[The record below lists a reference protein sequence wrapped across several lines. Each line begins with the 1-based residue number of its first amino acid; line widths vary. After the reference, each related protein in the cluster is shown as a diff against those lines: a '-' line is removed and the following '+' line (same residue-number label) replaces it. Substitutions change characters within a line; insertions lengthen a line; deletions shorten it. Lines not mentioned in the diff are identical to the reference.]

1 MEIFILIGLIVLNG
15 LFAMSEIAIVT
26 ARKSRLTA
34 LAHGGSSTAKAALKL
49 AEDPTQFL
57 STVQIGITSIGILNG
72 IFGESILAEPL
83 SLWLQTFG
91 LSPDLTN
98 IFSTVLV
105 VIIVTYVSIV
115 IGELVPKRIG
125 QVSAESIACLMAKP
139 MVFLAI
145 ATKPFVW
152 MLSGSTHALMR
163 LMGFS
168 HRLDD
173 NVTQEDIQAML
184 QEGSSAGVIEHN
196 EHAMVKNVFRL
207 DERTISSLMVPRSDI
222 VFLDLNLPLDANLRT
237 VMQSPHSRF
246 PVCRN
251 NVDDMVGIISAKQLL
266 SQSIAGER
274 LELVDLVKNCNFVPN
289 SLSGMELLEHFRTT
303 GSQMVFVVD
312 EYGDLKGLVTLQDMM
327 DALTGE
333 FLQEDVNDQM
343 VIKREDGSL
352 LLDGLIPIFDL
363 KDALGIKQL
372 PNEEDGRYQTL
383 NGFLMYE
390 LGKIPQTTDIVE
402 VAGWRLEIMDMDGK
416 RVDKVLAQMLPDADD
431 SEESIFVD

>member
-274 LELVDLVKNCNFVPN
+274 LELVDLVKNCNVVPN

-333 FLQEDVNDQM
+333 FFQEDVNDQM

-416 RVDKVLAQMLPDADD
+416 RVDKVLAQMLPDVDS

>member
-1 MEIFILIGLIVLNG
+1 MEIFILVGLIVLNG

-34 LAHGGSSTAKAALKL
+34 MVHSGSSTAKAALKL

-83 SLWLQTFG
+83 SLWLQSFSISAEIT
-91 LSPDLTN
+91 SVV
-98 IFSTVLV
+98 STVLV

-125 QVSAESIACLMAKP
+125 QISAETIACLVSKP
-139 MVFLAI
+139 MTVLAI

-152 MLSGSTHALMR
+152 MLSGSTHSLMR
-163 LMGFS
+163 ALGFN
-168 HRLDD
+168 HQMED
-173 NVTQEDIQAML
+173 NVTHEDIQAML

-207 DERTISSLMVPRSDI
+207 DERSISSLMVPRSDI
-222 VFLDLNLPLDANLRT
+222 VFLDVSESLEDNLRV
-237 VMQSPHSRF
+237 VMQAPHSRF

-251 NVDDMVGIISAKQLL
+251 NLDDIVGVVSAKQLL
-266 SQSIAGER
+266 AQSISGKEIHIAS
-274 LELVDLVKNCNFVPN
+274 LVKPCNYVPD
-289 SLSGMELLEHFRTT
+289 SLSGMELLEHFRTS

-312 EYGDLKGLVTLQDMM
+312 EYGDLKGMVTLQDMM

-333 FLQEDVNDQM
+333 FAQDDEDDQM
-343 VIKREDGSL
+343 VIRRQDGSL
-352 LLDGLIPIFDL
+352 LLDGLIPIIDL
-363 KDALGIKQL
+363 KDALDIRKLQD
-372 PNEEDGRYQTL
+372 EEEGRYQTL
-383 NGFLMYE
+383 NGLLMYE
-390 LGKIPQTTDIVE
+390 LGKIPQTADIVE
-402 VAGWRLEIMDMDGK
+402 IAGWRLEIVDMDGK
-416 RVDKVLAQMLPDADD
+416 RVDKVLAQKIPY
-431 SEESIFVD
+431 EESEDELQD

>member
-312 EYGDLKGLVTLQDMM
+312 EYGDLKGLVTLQDMI

-333 FLQEDVNDQM
+333 FFQEDVNDQM

-416 RVDKVLAQMLPDADD
+416 RVDKVLAQMLLDADS

>member
-1 MEIFILIGLIVLNG
+1 MEIFILVGLIVLNG

-34 LAHGGSSTAKAALKL
+34 MAHSGSSTAKAALKL

-83 SLWLQTFG
+83 SFWLQSFG
-91 LSPDLTN
+91 ISAEITSVV
-98 IFSTVLV
+98 STVLV

-125 QVSAESIACLMAKP
+125 QISAETIACLVSKP
-139 MVFLAI
+139 MTVLAI

-152 MLSGSTHALMR
+152 MLSGSTHSLMR
-163 LMGFS
+163 ALGFN
-168 HRLDD
+168 HQMED
-173 NVTQEDIQAML
+173 NVTHEDIQAML

-207 DERTISSLMVPRSDI
+207 DERSISSLMVPRSDI
-222 VFLDLNLPLDANLRT
+222 VFLDVSESLEDNLRV
-237 VMQSPHSRF
+237 VMQAPHSRF

-251 NVDDMVGIISAKQLL
+251 NLDDIVGVVSAKQLL
-266 SQSIAGER
+266 AQSISGKEIHIAS
-274 LELVDLVKNCNFVPN
+274 LVKPCNYVPD
-289 SLSGMELLEHFRTT
+289 SLSGMELLEHFRTS

-312 EYGDLKGLVTLQDMM
+312 EYGDLKGMVTLQDMM

-333 FLQEDVNDQM
+333 FAQDDEDDQM
-343 VIKREDGSL
+343 VLRRQDGSL
-352 LLDGLIPIFDL
+352 LLDGLIPIIDL
-363 KDALGIKQL
+363 KDALDIRKLQD
-372 PNEEDGRYQTL
+372 EEEGRYQTL
-383 NGFLMYE
+383 NGLLMYE
-390 LGKIPQTTDIVE
+390 LGKIPQTADIVE
-402 VAGWRLEIMDMDGK
+402 IAGWRLEIVDMDGK
-416 RVDKVLAQMLPDADD
+416 RVDKVLAQKIPY
-431 SEESIFVD
+431 EESEDELQD

>member
-333 FLQEDVNDQM
+333 FFQEDVNDQM

-416 RVDKVLAQMLPDADD
+416 RVDKVLAQMLPDADS